1 MTTDLTTG
9 NISSKLIKLSL
20 PIILTG
26 FMETTYNLIDMF
38 WVGKLGTTEVAGIGT
53 AGFYLWLAAGFI
65 LLARTGAEIKISQKT
80 GEKDEKSA
88 KGYARVGLQLSVI
101 IGLIYSLIMII
112 FRNPLI
118 GVFQIDDAR
127 VVSFATSYLIFVTP
141 AIFFSFINKV
151 ATGAFN
157 GRGNS
162 KIPFQVNVIGLIIN
176 IILDPVLI
184 FGFGIIP
191 AMGVVGAA
199 IATSMSQFVSMIV
212 FIYHIKIKHS
222 LFNKF
227 QLFKRVEF
235 DKMKEVIKLGTP
247 VCVYNVLFT
256 FIAMVLAVVIA
267 RYGAEAIAVQKVGS
281 QIESI
286 TWMTA
291 LGFATAIGTFTGQN
305 IGAKKYD
312 RVYEG
317 YKESLKIAVFL
328 GVLNTFILFF
338 GSHFLMSLFFE
349 NDIIAQNLGSDYL
362 KIMALGQVFM
372 CIEITTTGAFNGLSK
387 TTIPAVSNAIFNLL
401 RIPLA
406 LLLSSYMGINGVWYS
421 ITISS
426 ILKGIVMVVFFYIY
440 LDKNENYKF
449 QFKKL
454 V

>member
-9 NISSKLIKLSL
+9 DISSKLVKLSL

-26 FMETTYNLIDMF
+26 FMETTYNLVDMF
-38 WVGKLGTTEVAGIGT
+38 WVGKLGTREVAGIGT
-53 AGFYLWLAAGFI
+53 AGFYLWLAMGFI
-65 LLARTGAEIKISQKT
+65 FLARAGAEIKISQKT
-80 GEKDEKSA
+80 GEKDDESA
-88 KGYARVGLQLSVI
+88 KDYARVGLQLSII
-101 IGLIYSLIMII
+101 IGLIYCVIMII

-118 GVFQIDDAR
+118 GVFQIDDPR
-127 VVSFATSYLIFVTP
+127 VVLFATRYLIFVTP
-141 AIFFSFINKV
+141 AIFFSFTNKV
-151 ATGAFN
+151 ATGVFN

-162 KIPFQVNVIGLIIN
+162 KIPFQVNVVGLIIN

-184 FGFGIIP
+184 FGFWKIP
-191 AMGVVGAA
+191 AMGVVGAGL
-199 IATSMSQFVSMIV
+199 ATSISQLVSMIV
-212 FIYHIKIKHS
+212 FVYHIKIKHS

-235 DKMKEVIKLGTP
+235 DKMKEVIKLGIP
-247 VCVYNVLFT
+247 VCIYNVLFT
-256 FIAMVLAVVIA
+256 LIAIVIA
-267 RYGAEAIAVQKVGS
+267 IIIASYGAEAIAVQKVGS

-286 TWMTA
+286 SWMTA

-305 IGAKKYD
+305 VGAKKYD
-312 RVYEG
+312 RVYKG
-317 YKESLKIAVFL
+317 YKESLKISVLL

-338 GSHFLMSLFFE
+338 GSHFLMRLFFKD
-349 NDIIAQNLGSDYL
+349 DIVAQNLGSDYL

-387 TTIPAVSNAIFNLL
+387 TTLPAITNAIFNLL

-406 LLLSSYMGINGVWYS
+406 LLLSSYMGINGIWYA

-426 ILKGIVMVVFFYIY
+426 VLKGTVMVVFFYIY

-449 QFKKL
+449 KFKKL